1 MTSDS
6 RLFTVKGADWVHYDY
21 GDGYVIS
28 NEELKKAVQRLVADF
43 HPQRIILFG
52 SQARGTA
59 DERSDVDILV
69 ITPIKGNRRDLTVKM
84 YRTLDA
90 LNYGFDIL
98 ISTSEE
104 FERDRFI
111 PGTVA
116 RYAFQ
121 DGKVIYECKYQYRK
135 ERMANSPSVP

>member
-1 MTSDS
+1 MISD
-6 RLFTVKGADWVHYDY
+6 
-21 GDGYVIS
+21 
-28 NEELKKAVQRLVADF
+28 EELKKTVQRLVADF

-59 DERSDVDILV
+59 DKRSDVDILV
-69 ITPIKGNRRDLTVKM
+69 ITPIKGNRHDLMVKM
-84 YRTLDA
+84 YRALDA

-98 ISTSEE
+98 VSTWEE

-116 RYAFQ
+116 RYASQ
-121 DGKVIYECKYQYRK
+121 EGRVIYECRQSQYLK
-135 ERMANSPSVP
+135 ESSSMDGVC